1 MMELPLLL
9 PSSHGEVT
17 AVRGGGMEEDE
28 VEEIPPPGGGPRS
41 WGDPAMVAM
50 AESESDEN

>member
-1 MMELPLLL
+1 
-9 PSSHGEVT
+9 
-17 AVRGGGMEEDE
+17 MEEDE

-50 AESESDEN
+50 AESETDGGNLDIHRFFTVLFVQ